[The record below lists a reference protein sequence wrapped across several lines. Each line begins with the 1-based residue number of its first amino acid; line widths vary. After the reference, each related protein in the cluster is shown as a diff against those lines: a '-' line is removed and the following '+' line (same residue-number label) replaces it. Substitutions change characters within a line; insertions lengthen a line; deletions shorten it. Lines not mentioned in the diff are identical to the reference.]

1 MIRVLV
7 LFSLLLSCS
16 VAGAHPLAPSS
27 VRLVERAD
35 GTIEQRFRT
44 PSVRVIGGE
53 LVPELPAGCRVLSAH
68 STGFVE
74 TADAWEVVTRMVCDG
89 GLSGRTVA
97 IRALRSASTDV
108 VWQVTLADG
117 TSAQGLL
124 HGIRDRFEVPG
135 SRRRASAF
143 VEYLGLGALHLVT
156 GLDHV
161 LFVLSLLFVL
171 SGRRALIL
179 AVTAFTV
186 GHSASLALASYGLV
200 RAPRAPVEIAI
211 AVSLLFLATTLV
223 RGAGKAG
230 TGLIA
235 RWPALLPALF
245 GLVHGL
251 GFATVLVDAGLSP
264 AATPVALFGFNVGIE
279 LAQLGILA
287 AGVALGASFRKLGSF
302 LPLQGRVVAAYGVGS
317 IAAMWVIER
326 GLQFMI

>member
-7 LFSLLLSCS
+7 LFALLLSCS
-16 VAGAHPLAPSS
+16 VASAHPLAPSS
-27 VRLVERAD
+27 LRLVEHAD

-44 PSVRVIGGE
+44 PSVRVIGGD
-53 LVPELPAGCRVLSAH
+53 VTPELPAGCRVLSTPSAAA
-68 STGFVE
+68 VD
-74 TADAWEVVTRMVCDG
+74 TADAWEVVTRMVCAG
-89 GLSGRTVA
+89 GLSGKTVA
-97 IRALRSASTDV
+97 IRALGNTSTDV

-124 HGIRDRFEVPG
+124 HGVRDRFEVPG
-135 SRRRASAF
+135 TRRRANAF
-143 VEYLGLGALHLVT
+143 AEYVGLGAVHLVT

-186 GHSASLALASYGLV
+186 GHSASLGLASYGLV
-200 RAPRAPVEIAI
+200 RLPRAPVEIAI
-211 AVSLLFLATTLV
+211 ALSLLFLATTLAQ
-223 RGAGKAG
+223 GAGKAG
-230 TGLIA
+230 MGLIA
-235 RWPALLPALF
+235 RWPVLLPALF

-264 AATPVALFGFNVGIE
+264 AETPMALFGFNVGIE
-279 LAQLGILA
+279 LAQLGVLA
-287 AGVALGASFRKLGSF
+287 AGVALGSSFRKLGSF
-302 LPLQGRVVAAYGVGS
+302 PLQGRVVAAYGVGS